1 MIRRLLVLFVVS
13 LPVLAAPPKRPAV
26 DLSAMREAMGVATDE
41 TGTPFPSAAS
51 YAHFMRARLAHHD
64 GDHRVALDE
73 LRLALASDESN
84 PYLMTE
90 LAEQYARSSELEQS
104 ETQLKKVIER
114 FPDYQPAQ
122 LLMGRVLYEG
132 QKFTR
137 ARTHLA
143 RAIKL
148 RPNDPDGYL
157 VLTQLWLDQGRYD
170 DAMKVVEELA
180 AALPGEP
187 VGYHRLGLALAEKG
201 DGPRAEKLLVRAVE
215 RDPAD
220 VEAWGTLARIAEQS
234 GRLTKALEYWERAA
248 ERDPEN
254 RDVLLNAGRLAL
266 RLKKVPEAQAY
277 FGELLGQ
284 GKDPEV
290 AVKVSFAYLAAHQLQ
305 LAAEVLDQ
313 ARASGTEPRLHFY
326 AGLVHERVRNFA
338 RAAAAF
344 DAVPKALGEVSFEA
358 RLHRGICLSQLGQH
372 RAAIELLKKLQ
383 EEKPELAGI
392 DAALSRVQERAG
404 HLKDAESTL
413 VKAIGRSPTSD
424 VLEALASFYARQNR
438 LKDAVALL
446 SGAVA
451 RSPRDEALTFALAT
465 ALEKQGDWQK
475 AVDRVRGLLDGDSK
489 HAGALNFIGYTMAQH
504 GGDLDEAERLVRKAL
519 EQRPDSAAFLDS
531 LGWVLFKKGELE
543 KASDALERAVDSGP
557 EDATMFEHLG
567 DVSVRSGKKT
577 RAQET
582 YTRAIELLQSSPDD
596 AERPNQRAELERKLK
611 LLSPDAKGR

>member
-1 MIRRLLVLFVVS
+1 MLRRLLVLFAVS
-13 LPVLAAPPKRPAV
+13 LPVMAAPPKRPAV

-51 YAHFMRARLAHHD
+51 YAHFIRARLAHHD
-64 GDHRVALDE
+64 GDHRIALDE

-90 LAEQYARSSELEQS
+90 LAEQYARSSELEQA

-148 RPNDPDGYL
+148 RPSDPDAYL
-157 VLTQLWLDQGRYD
+157 VLTQLWLDQSKYD
-170 DAMKVVEELA
+170 DAMKVVEELSV
-180 AALPGEP
+180 ALPGEP
-187 VGYHRLGLALAEKG
+187 IGYHRLGLALAEKG
-201 DGPRAEKLLVRAVE
+201 DGPRAEKLLLRAVE

-220 VEAWGTLARIAEQS
+220 IEAWGTLARIAEQS
-234 GRLTKALEYWERAA
+234 GRLTRALEYWERAA

-266 RLKKVPEAQAY
+266 RLKKTTEAQAY
-277 FGELLGQ
+277 FAELLGQ
-284 GKDPEV
+284 GKDPEI

-313 ARASGTEPRLHFY
+313 ARATDTEPRLHFY
-326 AGLVHERVRNFA
+326 AGLVHERVRNFTK
-338 RAAAAF
+338 AAAAF
-344 DAVPKALGEVSFEA
+344 DAVPKTLGEVSFEA
-358 RLHRGICLSQLGQH
+358 RLHRAICVSQLGQH
-372 RAAIELLKKLQ
+372 RSAIDLLKKLQ

-392 DAALSRVQERAG
+392 DAALSRAQERAG

-413 VKAIGRSPTSD
+413 VKSIGKTPTSD

-438 LKDAVALL
+438 LKDAVSLL

-475 AVDRVRGLLDGDSK
+475 AVERVRGLLDTDSR

-543 KASDALERAVDSGP
+543 KASDVLERAVDSGP

-567 DVSVRSGKKT
+567 DVSARNGKKT
-577 RAQET
+577 RAHET

-611 LLSPDAKGR
+611 LLSPDSKGR

>member
-1 MIRRLLVLFVVS
+1 MTRWLPLLWVLS
-13 LPVLAAPPKRPAV
+13 LPAAAAPPKRPAV
-26 DLSAMREAMGVATDE
+26 DLSAMREAMGVTTDE
-41 TGTPFPSAAS
+41 TGAPFPSAAS
-51 YAHFMRARLAHHD
+51 YAHFLRARLAHHD

-73 LRLALASDESN
+73 LRLALASDEAN

-90 LAEQYARSSELEQS
+90 LAEQYARASELEQA
-104 ETQLKKVIER
+104 EQQLKKVIER

-122 LLMGRVLYEG
+122 LLMGRVLYEN
-132 QKFTR
+132 QRFTR
-137 ARTHLA
+137 ARSHLA

-148 RPNDPDGYL
+148 RPNNPDAYL
-157 VLTQLWLDQGRYD
+157 VLTQLWLDQGRFD
-170 DAMKVVEELA
+170 DAVKVVEELA

-201 DGPRAEKLLVRAVE
+201 DGPRAERLLLRAVE
-215 RDPAD
+215 RDPSD
-220 VEAWGTLARIAEQS
+220 IEAWGTLGRIAEQS

-248 ERDPEN
+248 ERDPDN

-277 FGELLGQ
+277 FSELLGQ
-284 GKDPEV
+284 GRDPEV

-313 ARASGTEPRLHFY
+313 ARATGSEPRLHFY

-338 RAAAAF
+338 KAAQAF
-344 DAVPKALGEVSFEA
+344 DAVPRTLGDIAFEA

-372 RAAIELLKKLQ
+372 RAALDVIKRVQ
-383 EEKPELAGI
+383 EEKPELPGV
-392 DAALSRVQERAG
+392 DAALSRAQERAG
-404 HLKDAESTL
+404 QSRDAESTL
-413 VKAIGRSPTSD
+413 VKAIGRAPTTD

-451 RSPRDEALTFALAT
+451 RAPRDETLTFALAT
-465 ALEKQGDWQK
+465 ALERQGDWQK
-475 AVDRVRGLLDGDSK
+475 AVDRVKGLLEADAR
-489 HAGALNFIGYTMAQH
+489 HPGALNFIGYTLAQH
-504 GGDLDEAERLVRKAL
+504 GGDLEEAEKLVRRAL

-531 LGWVLFKKGELE
+531 LGWVLFKKGDLDR
-543 KASDALERAVDSGP
+543 ASEALERAVDAGP
-557 EDATMFEHLG
+557 EDATLFEHLG
-567 DVSVRSGKKT
+567 DVSARSGRKA

-582 YTRAIELLQSSPDD
+582 YTRALELLQSSPDD

-611 LLSPDAKGR
+611 LLSPETKGR